1 MALIN
6 IEYGSIA
13 SSETM
18 NTNFSYL
25 DEKINTS
32 NTQINTSISSILS
45 NIATINS
52 RLTEISENVTSSVAS
67 LQSTIADYKT
77 KTKLLVLNSG
87 MVPNWTACRSISFTS
102 GTDFTAT
109 SNGYILFL
117 PEAAGSGN
125 LTINNSAVSLKTRAN
140 AYDNAAELIIIP
152 VKSGDVASTTMS
164 SQAAYFVP
172 AAEISV
178 ENF

>member
-52 RLTEISENVTSSVAS
+52 RLTEISDSLTSSVS
-67 LQSTIADYKT
+67 TLQTAISDNKA
-77 KTKLLVLNSG
+77 KTKLLVLKSG
-87 MVPNWTACRSISFTS
+87 MVPNWNSCNSVTFDSNHSYTAS
-102 GTDFTAT
+102 
-109 SNGYILFL
+109 SNGYLLIL
-117 PEAAGSGN
+117 PESSGSGN
-125 LTINNSAVSLKTRAN
+125 ITVNSNTVTFKTRAN
-140 AYDNAAELIIIP
+140 SYDNAAELVVIP
-152 VKSGDVASTTMS
+152 LRNGDVVATTAAC
-164 SQAAYFVP
+164 QAAYFVP